1 MNPNSGLILAI
12 VTVAGCTTQASEA
25 DFNNSIGVKHLT
37 VEESASTLAIAGYT
51 NSGDLIA
58 RIDLR
63 TGTFYFNEFERE
75 VEGRQLR
82 VEVRG
87 RVATHESAGQ
97 SALRLPLFT
106 GPDGTER
113 NELLLDPRV
122 RTLLSNWQIEINDTR
137 PNPLLVAPPPNGSG
151 MPYRS
156 CAFTPTPDCTGNGA
170 YSCAEADKIY
180 GDEFQGCHFGV
191 EQNVCCASAAN
202 GGVAPAA
209 SAASIRVCG
218 MGNRNPCGLEG
229 PRGCAVCW
237 STTWSTSCTVSTVG
251 QTQSLCTDPS
261 SGNLFVAATDLLSFS
276 IH

>member
-1 MNPNSGLILAI
+1 MTLNNGLILAI
-12 VTVAGCTTQASEA
+12 VTVAGCTTQASET
-25 DFNNSIGVKHLT
+25 DFNSPIGVKHLS
-37 VEESASTLAIAGYT
+37 VEESASTLAITGYAA
-51 NSGDLIA
+51 NGDQIA

-63 TGTFYFNEFERE
+63 TGTFYFSELGRE
-75 VEGRQLR
+75 AEGRQLR

-97 SALRLPLFT
+97 GALRLPLFT
-106 GPDGTER
+106 GPDGAER

-122 RTLLSNWQIEINDTR
+122 RTLLSDWQIEINDTR
-137 PNPLLVAPPPNGSG
+137 PNPLLVTPPPNNSSI
-151 MPYRS
+151 PYRS
-156 CAFTPTPDCTGNGA
+156 CAFTPTTDCTGNGA

-180 GDEFQGCHFGV
+180 VDEFQGCHFGV

-202 GGVAPAA
+202 GGKSPAA
-209 SAASIRVCG
+209 SVAAIRICG

-229 PRGCAVCW
+229 PLGCAVCW

-251 QTQSLCTDPS
+251 QTTSSCTDPA
-261 SGNLFVAATDLLSFS
+261 SGGLFVAGTDILNFS